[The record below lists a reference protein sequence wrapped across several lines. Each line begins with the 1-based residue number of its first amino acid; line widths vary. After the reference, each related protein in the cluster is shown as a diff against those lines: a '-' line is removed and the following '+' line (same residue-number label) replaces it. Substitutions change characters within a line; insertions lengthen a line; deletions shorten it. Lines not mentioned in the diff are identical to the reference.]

1 MLYTVLLFLFILD
14 CALLMLVILVQDSKG
29 QGLGG
34 AFGGGSGLSSAMFGG
49 RGAADFLSKATTYLG
64 TAFLLLSVIMSL
76 VRPPVEGGARSVIMD
91 SVERRQQQQIPET
104 GLPLLPG
111 ATPNIPPPGGGV
123 TPSPVAPDT
132 SGGGAKL

>member
-1 MLYTVLLFLFILD
+1 MLYSLLLVLFVLD

-34 AFGGGSGLSSAMFGG
+34 AFGGGGGGLSSAMFGG

-64 TAFLLLSVIMSL
+64 TTFLVLCIIMSL
-76 VRPPVEGGARSVIMD
+76 IRPPVEGGDRSIIMD
-91 SVERRQQQQIPET
+91 SVEQQQQLIPET

-111 ATPNIPPPGGGV
+111 AIPNIPPPAGGIL
-123 TPSPVAPDT
+123 PSPAAPDT
-132 SGGGAKL
+132 SGGGATL

>member
-1 MLYTVLLFLFILD
+1 MLYSLLLVLFVLD

-34 AFGGGSGLSSAMFGG
+34 AFGGGGGLSSAMFGG

-64 TAFLLLSVIMSL
+64 TTFLVLCIIMSL
-76 VRPPVEGGARSVIMD
+76 IRPPVEGGDRSIIMD
-91 SVERRQQQQIPET
+91 SVEQQQQLIPET

-111 ATPNIPPPGGGV
+111 ATPNIPPPVGGIL
-123 TPSPVAPDT
+123 PSPAAPDT
-132 SGGGAKL
+132 SGGGTTL